1 MRERPVSVTIFGIL
15 NIGFGALGL
24 LSLGMQNAEESFA
37 AKSPL
42 PWLNRVLGL
51 LSDMYHDPT
60 YVLWRDIS
68 VPLRALAGVALL
80 AAGIGLLRRKNWARL
95 ASIGYGV
102 YAILFVLA
110 NLLVMVLVLGG
121 PVRESL
127 RNDPALLVILGGVL
141 LVAGLLISL
150 AYPALLI
157 FFMTRPKILPAFAP
171 PAPPAPPPP

>member
-1 MRERPVSVTIFGIL
+1 MRERPVPVTIFGIL

-24 LSLGMQNAEESFA
+24 LSLLMQNGEESFA
-37 AKSPL
+37 TKFSI

-51 LSDMYHDPT
+51 LNDMYHDPT
-60 YVLWRDIS
+60 YILWRDIS

-80 AAGIGLLRRKNWARL
+80 AAGIGLLRMKNWARL
-95 ASIGYGV
+95 ASIV
-102 YAILFVLA
+102 YAVYEIIFVFA

-127 RNDPALLVILGGVL
+127 RSDPALLVILGVVL
-141 LVAGLLISL
+141 LVAGLLVSL

-171 PAPPAPPPP
+171 PSPP